1 MASNDTQGLLL
12 NHILGL
18 MLKKIVVPADFH
30 GRVRAVREMQDDD
43 VSGLVDSLTDFAVQT
58 ATVDFNIET
67 DNNEL
72 SMILKT
78 WLDTIN
84 RDLRGKIPVGIK
96 PLAQE
101 YFKER
106 WKYSSFPILRI
117 SKWDV
122 DPKSK
127 LMLPSRMFFLDGGS
141 VHAQDR
147 NPEDALLSVDQ
158 YDYFIGK
165 VDAKTKLEKNVIF
178 SRQNGRW
185 FDKYPNPYLVKR
197 GIYHNWRI
205 IEAIKRNEIDV
216 LDQVIPYLFWI
227 KKGTE
232 RLAIDKKVNYDDK
245 KLQKVIDQMEKLI
258 NDSKNS
264 NLDLDKKFS
273 TPVRASQFDEELKH
287 LIPDL
292 EAIFKPALFQVAEK
306 NILSGLGF
314 IDVVD
319 GSTSTRRESILN
331 PKPFIQEVH
340 SGVEDF
346 KQIMKDLLLL
356 IIEKNSDHRKYM
368 NAKFDI
374 TSSPIRGF
382 MTDEFKK
389 LIRSMWDRGQVSSK
403 TAVELV
409 GELDFEVEV
418 ERREKE
424 AKDGTDFVMY
434 PHLTQN
440 KEGTAFDVHSGDE
453 GDSEDPD
460 NLPDD
465 KTDPIEKKNFDKAS
479 LVNKFED
486 EMELIGSPFSSVK
499 DLPKNVKDKLPA
511 LKDRR
516 KWLEVFNG
524 AFNYY
529 KGKGVGNKR
538 AESLAFAT
546 AWSKVKK

>member
-232 RLAIDKKVNYDDK
+232 RLAIDKKVNYDDE

-409 GELDFEVEV
+409 AELDFEVEV